1 MSLAPRDGQ
10 DHRQAGKPFDPR
22 LYLQQISLRGQST
35 AYLAVRW
42 RVAWL
47 RAEHPEA
54 RITTEHVVLDERAA
68 VFRATVEI
76 PGGGAATGYG
86 SETRD
91 DFPDYIEKA
100 ETKAIGRALAALGYG
115 TQFATDFDLEEATP
129 AGPAPIADA
138 PVEERVAH
146 SAVPANAPGHGEAS
160 APEQA
165 HPAQQATE
173 RASRSAAAAVPD
185 RPRVA
190 APQAPRSAASSTP
203 SASGTRTSAEMA
215 EFDAADYSWTEFW
228 TWARSR
234 GYSTRSAV
242 EEVLGRQLGDMT
254 PREIR
259 AALLAHEQGRDSRA

>member
-35 AYLAVRW
+35 EYLAVRW

-115 TQFATDFDLEEATP
+115 TQVATDLDLEESTP

-165 HPAQQATE
+165 QQAPE

-203 SASGTRTSAEMA
+203 SASGTRTSAETA

-259 AALLAHEQGRDSRA
+259 AALLAHEQSRDSRA